1 MAYSTAYSILR
12 NKQEAQDAVQEA
24 FTKAYNSLN
33 SFQGK
38 SKFSTWLFRI
48 VYYTSLTKYQNTKY
62 QRISVQF
69 EEKDQLDR
77 DSAVNDGLISLHE
90 KDQIKFLHA
99 AMNQLNPEDKL
110 AITLYY
116 VEEKSQ
122 PEIAELT
129 GWNLSATK
137 VRIHRARQKLD
148 RYLSHVLSGD
158 KKSLL

>member
-1 MAYSTAYSILR
+1 MAYSTAYAILR
-12 NKQEAQDAVQEA
+12 NKEEAQDAVQEA
-24 FTKAYNSLN
+24 FIKAYNSLN
-33 SFQGK
+33 SFQGR

-69 EEKDQLDR
+69 EDKDQFDR
-77 DSAVNDGLISLHE
+77 SSAVNDGLISLH
-90 KDQIKFLHA
+90 DNDRIKFLHA

-122 PEIAELT
+122 PEIAGLT

-148 RYLSHVLSGD
+148 RYLSHALLDD

>member
-24 FTKAYNSLN
+24 FAKAYNSLN